1 MPTVTQS
8 YGNTTTDSDNPEEP
22 NIFNKRHPLYVV
34 SRYGYVLES
43 TPSLDS
49 VFTSDWLMRPDFIL
63 IKREDIPLLQ
73 GMATIIGIVVV
84 NVELLDNQRSIESM
98 YLDTRMLLTYQYP
111 KHRLSSIIRRI
122 PSPQYDWNSRDKMY
136 LISVE

>member
-8 YGNTTTDSDNPEEP
+8 CGNITTDSSKPMEP
-22 NIFNKRHPLYVV
+22 SILNKWHPMYVL

-43 TPSLDS
+43 TPTLDS
-49 VFTSDWLMRPDFIL
+49 VISSDWLIRPDFIL

-73 GMATIIGIVVV
+73 GMATILGVEVVI
-84 NVELLDNQRSIESM
+84 VELLDEPRSIKSL
-98 YLDTRMLLTYQYP
+98 YLDTRILLTYPFP
-111 KHRLSSIIRRI
+111 KHRLSSVIRRV
-122 PSPQYDWNSRDKMY
+122 PSPQYDWNSRDKLY

>member
-1 MPTVTQS
+1 M
-8 YGNTTTDSDNPEEP
+8 EP
-22 NIFNKRHPLYVV
+22 NILNKRHPLYVV
-34 SRYGYVLES
+34 SRYGYTLES
-43 TPSLDS
+43 TPTLDS

-73 GMATIIGIVVV
+73 GMATIIGIGVVI
-84 NVELLDNQRSIESM
+84 VELQEYQRPIESM

>member
-8 YGNTTTDSDNPEEP
+8 YGNTIIDSSKPPEP
-22 NIFNKRHPLYVV
+22 NILNKRHPMYAL

-49 VFTSDWLMRPDFIL
+49 VIASDWLTRPDFIL

-73 GMATIIGIVVV
+73 GMATIMGVDVVI
-84 NVELLDNQRSIESM
+84 VELSDDPRSLKSL
-98 YLDTRMLLTYQYP
+98 YLNTRILLTYPYP
-111 KHRLSSIIRRI
+111 KHRLSSVIRRI
-122 PSPQYDWNSRDKMY
+122 PSPQYDWNYGDKLY

>member
-1 MPTVTQS
+1 ML
-8 YGNTTTDSDNPEEP
+8 
-22 NIFNKRHPLYVV
+22 NKRHPMYVV

-43 TPSLDS
+43 TPSIDS
-49 VFTSDWLMRPDFIL
+49 LFVSDWSIRPDFIL

-73 GMATIIGIVVV
+73 GMATIMGLDVVIVQ
-84 NVELLDNQRSIESM
+84 LLHSPRSLESL
-98 YLDTRMLLTYQYP
+98 YLDTRMLLTYPYP